1 MAISTGDT
9 VTFEYTTRLE
19 DGTIFDTSHEDV
31 AEAEELEEHRKREF
45 EPLTI
50 TIGENQIIPGL
61 EEELI
66 GMDAG
71 EEATVTIPPAKAY
84 GEWEEDQVV
93 EHDAE
98 EFSQMIA
105 GGDPE
110 EGVHLETQDGQLGK
124 IVHADDDVVRIDF
137 NHDLAGEA
145 LAFELEIVAVE

>member
-31 AEAEELEEHRKREF
+31 AEAEDLEEHRKREF
-45 EPLTI
+45 EPLTV

-66 GMDAG
+66 GM
-71 EEATVTIPPAKAY
+71 EEGQTATVTIPPAKAY

-93 EHDAE
+93 ERDAE
-98 EFSQMIA
+98 EFGQMIA

-145 LAFELEIVAVE
+145 LEFELEIVSVE